1 MRILFMG
8 NNWVAWQVIRYLTEL
23 NENIVGLVL
32 HPEDKQRYAKEIVES
47 TNIDPSRIFDGSNLG
62 EKKTFHTL
70 FQKTLSIS
78 LRLES

>member
-47 TNIDPSRIFDGSNLG
+47 TNIDPLHCFKRLYR
-62 EKKTFHTL
+62 
-70 FQKTLSIS
+70 S
-78 LRLES
+78 L